1 MTMELLNKL
10 IKAIND
16 INTTMQYDFVNECMQ
31 LLDFQISEQDIEK
44 YENTNPN
51 YICYER
57 KDIYTHLIIQHI
69 ESLLTEEQLK
79 YFQESLLTHYV
90 AFISNNEI
98 KKEKVLEAI
107 NKGGITNWDNSL
119 NYTVDYLIKYIN
131 DDAFIL
137 DILNKYKDELKISS
151 QIKLVI
157 ALRNNDEIKLSYI
170 DKVKKSPYKLFELIK
185 SMKSDELKT
194 KLFEEYKESFEEEDI
209 RLEELLPSFQSDDI
223 KVKYLIEHCDKCKK
237 LFYKKILYTLQSEE
251 AYIKMWDYVNTDCK
265 EIIIHSFKNPN
276 KQYEFIKKLND
287 EAKEKNE
294 TVKSK
299 NITTIISRL
308 PFELVKQLTE
318 ECTNIKFDIIPLIK
332 RITDQEF
339 NIELLRKYGTK
350 KNSIMIRKKTLIHSD
365 YLIKNIDLI
374 LDLEE
379 VENKEIIKGRILELY
394 KTNNDIIHTI
404 EWEFLTDKYVNTLGL
419 EKINVIGSFPHL
431 ISHII
436 NFNDH
441 QYEIF
446 YKSINY
452 YTSKHNDFDWN
463 NTAQQILAE
472 IYFGNIDNE
481 DWTHYVTNI
490 NTVNME
496 NLLYILLNGDVIGIK
511 SQEDINNYHR
521 FIFEK
526 SAKQIKD
533 KDLDQKR
540 DAIFLKGF
548 GLTDNSNML
557 RAFREQR
564 KNGIRKIYYLYGEDI
579 HLIENEELKGL
590 FNFIKKVIECESP
603 EELEEIY
610 NNIVPT
616 KLDTYKLESL
626 LKSEYLKLYN
636 KLLLNPKTL
645 QQNEE
650 GLYDAGVDFNIIT
663 TSVGAYHSIRPENY
677 KTDWNRPSLASPHF
691 CASYIR
697 NDMLGTAP
705 VHNVL
710 YGFSSMGANSLALS
724 GAGDIYSH
732 GTSLVSKSENSEKYY
747 GPEKQLYKSAQHN
760 KFKYNE
766 MDFKRIQD
774 GVKKSPDYIL
784 VFRKDGIIDNIE
796 EAKKASADWD
806 NLPIVVIDVN
816 KVLDSE
822 KEKLVNLINEF
833 YSNPTKEQYE
843 KIIIKITNNR
853 VIEPTFAQNIDL
865 EELHKLIPTQ
875 PIFKPNA
882 LQ

>member
-31 LLDFQISEQDIEK
+31 LLNFQISEQDIEK

-51 YICYER
+51 YLCYEK
-57 KDIYTHLIIQHI
+57 KDIYAHLIIQHI
-69 ESLLTEEQLK
+69 ESLLTKEQLK

-90 AFISNNEI
+90 AFISNDEI
-98 KKEKVLEAI
+98 KKEKILEAI

-119 NYTVDYLIKYIN
+119 DYTVDYLIKYIN

-137 DILNKYKDELKISS
+137 DILNTYRDKLKISS

-157 ALRNNDEIKLSYI
+157 ALKNNDEIKLSYI

-194 KLFEEYKESFEEEDI
+194 KLYEEYKETFEEEDI
-209 RLEELLPSFQSDDI
+209 RLEELLPSIQSDDI
-223 KVKYLIEHCDKCKK
+223 KVKYLIEHCDKCKE

-276 KQYEFIKKLND
+276 KQYEYIKKLND

-294 TVKSK
+294 TVNSK
-299 NITTIISRL
+299 NLTTIISRL

-332 RITDQEF
+332 RITDQDF
-339 NIELLRKYGTK
+339 NIRLLRKYGTK
-350 KNSIMIRKKTLIHSD
+350 RHSRMIRKRTLIHSD

-436 NFNDH
+436 NFNDL

-463 NTAQQILAE
+463 NTTQQILTE
-472 IYFGNIDNE
+472 INFGNIDNN

-490 NTVNME
+490 NTINME

-548 GLTDNSNML
+548 GLSDNSNML
-557 RAFREQR
+557 RAFRDQR

-579 HLIENEELKGL
+579 HLIENEELKRL

-724 GAGDIYSH
+724 GAEDIYSH

-784 VFRKDGIIDNIE
+784 VFRKDGIIVNIE

>member
-31 LLDFQISEQDIEK
+31 LLNFQISEQDIEK

-90 AFISNNEI
+90 AFISNDEI
-98 KKEKVLEAI
+98 KKEKILEAI
-107 NKGGITNWDNSL
+107 NKGRITNWDNSL

-137 DILNKYKDELKISS
+137 DILNTYRDKLKISS

-157 ALRNNDEIKLSYI
+157 ALKNNDEIKLSYI

-194 KLFEEYKESFEEEDI
+194 KLYEEYKETFEEEDI
-209 RLEELLPSFQSDDI
+209 RLEELLPSIQSDDI
-223 KVKYLIEHCDKCKK
+223 KVKYLIEHCDKCKE

-276 KQYEFIKKLND
+276 KQYEYIKKLND

-294 TVKSK
+294 TVNSK
-299 NITTIISRL
+299 NLTTIISRL

-332 RITDQEF
+332 RITDQDF
-339 NIELLRKYGTK
+339 NIRLLRKYGTK
-350 KNSIMIRKKTLIHSD
+350 RHSRMIRKRTLIHSD

-419 EKINVIGSFPHL
+419 KKINVIGSFPHL

-436 NFNDH
+436 NFNDL

-463 NTAQQILAE
+463 NTTQQILTE
-472 IYFGNIDNE
+472 INFGNIDNN

-496 NLLYILLNGDVIGIK
+496 NLLYNLLNGDVIGIK

-557 RAFREQR
+557 RAFRDQR

-579 HLIENEELKGL
+579 HLIENEELKRL

-645 QQNEE
+645 QQNED

-724 GAGDIYSH
+724 GAEDIYSH

-843 KIIIKITNNR
+843 NIIIKITNNR